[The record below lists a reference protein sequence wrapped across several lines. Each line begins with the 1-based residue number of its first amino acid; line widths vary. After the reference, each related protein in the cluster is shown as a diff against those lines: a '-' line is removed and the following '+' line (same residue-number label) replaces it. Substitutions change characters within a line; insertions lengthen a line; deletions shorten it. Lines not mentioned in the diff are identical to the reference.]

1 MGRVF
6 VLRAMR
12 CGPGELRRCLM
23 RALLLLLG
31 AAALRAHEPHLLL
44 TDHGNGTFTAEAGF
58 SDGASP
64 EGLKL
69 LLRERSTGA
78 VLAEHT
84 LPASGKLTLPRPGA
98 PYRVVF
104 DAGPGHRVSKPGPW
118 PESEPATAPVA
129 ADKAAVPAAMS
140 AAAAAKGSA
149 AASGAAGAGGGAAG
163 TSDAAGAAATPVAAE
178 GAGETARMALVA
190 GVFFLFGTA
199 AFALGHAAG
208 RRAR

>member
-1 MGRVF
+1 
-6 VLRAMR
+6 MR

-44 TDHGNGTFTAEAGF
+44 TDHGNGTFTADAGF

-118 PESEPATAPVA
+118 PESETAAAPVA
-129 ADKAAVPAAMS
+129 ADKAAVPAAIS
-140 AAAAAKGSA
+140 AAATVKGA
-149 AASGAAGAGGGAAG
+149 AAVSVATGAGGGAAG
-163 TSDAAGAAATPVAAE
+163 ASDASDAAGAAATPVAAE